1 MTINLYR
8 TNADPREINK
18 ISNAVLINPNPIV
31 IKPTELV
38 NLARP
43 TFEIDYNSAY
53 MTANY
58 CYCDEFDRYYY
69 VLPPHLNTGKRLEIP
84 CIIDVRQS
92 FSSAIAAT
100 ECTIIRAESIAQP
113 TRIQDTKLPIN
124 PASKIVTSI
133 VLPETSQ
140 TFDTDASYSYLLT
153 VVGGSP
159 GLRGEIKK

>member
-18 ISNAVLINPNPIV
+18 ISNAVLINPDPIV

-43 TFEIDYNSAY
+43 TFEIDYNSEY

-84 CIIDVRQS
+84 CVIDVRQS
-92 FSSAIAAT
+92 FSSAILDT

-113 TRIQDTKLPIN
+113 TKIQDTKLPIN

-133 VLPETSQ
+133 VLPETSH
-140 TFDTDASYSYLLT
+140 TFDTDANYSYLLT

-159 GLRGEIKK
+159 GVGGDTE